1 MGRDIV
7 PLQTTTWGFG
17 KSGGSTNYGK
27 KEKENVLI
35 DLELMNLKSDFLLN
49 YGEFRTSVAEEKKM
63 KLVEANNEYQ
73 RNFQ

>member
-17 KSGGSTNYGK
+17 KLGGSTNYGK

-35 DLELMNLKSDFLLN
+35 DLELMNMKSDFLLN
-49 YGEFRTSVAEEKKM
+49 YGEFRKSVAEAKKM